1 MLDYSM
7 KYRAV
12 RKMLDDVLSTLDR
25 TSDFTKLY
33 ELSNR
38 VSAKLE
44 LMDEMDRMDP
54 PYMPSITSGGAVE
67 RPGQHG
73 EILDIVRTS
82 WAEPGKG
89 KVETADTIKADDAPV
104 VSRKPIDEFPGV
116 AARKP
121 LDRMPADFPPPRTR
135 K

>member
-33 ELSNR
+33 ELSSR
-38 VSAKLE
+38 VKAKLE
-44 LMDEMDRMDP
+44 LIDEMDNMDP
-54 PYMPSITSGGAVE
+54 PYIMSGVRAVLDKG
-67 RPGQHG
+67 PGN
-73 EILDIVRTS
+73 
-82 WAEPGKG
+82 GKLEL
-89 KVETADTIKADDAPV
+89 VDPIKADDAPV
-104 VSRKPIDEFPGV
+104 VSRKSIDGFPGV

-121 LDRMPADFPPPRTR
+121 LDRMPADFPPPRPR

>member
-1 MLDYSM
+1 MLDYSI

-12 RKMLDDVLSTLDR
+12 RKMLDDMLSTLDR
-25 TSDFTKLY
+25 TSDFSKLY

-54 PYMPSITSGGAVE
+54 PPMLCGGAV
-67 RPGQHG
+67 
-73 EILDIVRTS
+73 LDKG
-82 WAEPGKG
+82 PGKG
-89 KVETADTIKADDAPV
+89 KLELVDPIKADDAPV
-104 VSRKPIDEFPGV
+104 VSRN
-116 AARKP
+116 P
-121 LDRMPADFPPPRTR
+121 LDSMPADFPPPRPR

>member
-1 MLDYSM
+1 MLDYSI

-38 VSAKLE
+38 VKAKLE
-44 LMDEMDRMDP
+44 LIDEMDNMDP
-54 PYMPSITSGGAVE
+54 PYIMSGGGAV
-67 RPGQHG
+67 
-73 EILDIVRTS
+73 LDKG
-82 WAEPGKG
+82 PGKG
-89 KVETADTIKADDAPV
+89 KLELVDPIKADDAPV
-104 VSRKPIDEFPGV
+104 VSRKPLG
-116 AARKP
+116 
-121 LDRMPADFPPPRTR
+121 RMPADFPPPRPR

>member
-1 MLDYSM
+1 MLDCSM

-33 ELSNR
+33 ELANR
-38 VSAKLE
+38 MRAKLE
-44 LMDEMDRMDP
+44 LIDEMDRMDP
-54 PYMPSITSGGAVE
+54 PYIMSGGAV
-67 RPGQHG
+67 
-73 EILDIVRTS
+73 LDNG
-82 WAEPGKG
+82 PGKG
-89 KVETADTIKADDAPV
+89 KLELVDPIKDDDAPV
-104 VSRKPIDEFPGV
+104 LSRKHIDEFPGV

-121 LDRMPADFPPPRTR
+121 LDRMPADFPPRTR

>member
-38 VSAKLE
+38 VKAKLE
-44 LMDEMDRMDP
+44 LIDEMDRMAP
-54 PYMPSITSGGAVE
+54 PCMMSGYGAVLDKE
-67 RPGQHG
+67 PGEPVAVEHGVPGQHG
-73 EILDIVRTS
+73 EILDIVRTRS
-82 WAEPGKG
+82 VEPGKG
-89 KVETADTIKADDAPV
+89 KVETVDTVKADDVPV
-104 VSRKPIDEFPGV
+104 IS
-116 AARKP
+116 RKP
-121 LDRMPADFPPPRTR
+121 LDRIQTCFPPPRTR

>member
-38 VSAKLE
+38 VKAKLE
-44 LMDEMDRMDP
+44 LIDELDRMYP
-54 PYMPSITSGGAVE
+54 PYIMSGYGAVLDKE
-67 RPGQHG
+67 PREPAVVEHGVPGQHG
-73 EILDIVRTS
+73 EILDIVRTHS
-82 WAEPGKG
+82 VEPGKG
-89 KVETADTIKADDAPV
+89 KV
-104 VSRKPIDEFPGV
+104 
-116 AARKP
+116 
-121 LDRMPADFPPPRTR
+121 
-135 K
+135 